1 MQQGSETH
9 FKWSMLLNVS
19 VFKAALQAIFTRGRK
34 KMYQTWAWQSLS
46 TGRRNIRGIKGW
58 TSEGYDRKSIL

>member
-34 KMYQTWAWQSLS
+34 KKCI
-46 TGRRNIRGIKGW
+46 RRGLDKAEVQEDVI
-58 TSEGYDRKSIL
+58 